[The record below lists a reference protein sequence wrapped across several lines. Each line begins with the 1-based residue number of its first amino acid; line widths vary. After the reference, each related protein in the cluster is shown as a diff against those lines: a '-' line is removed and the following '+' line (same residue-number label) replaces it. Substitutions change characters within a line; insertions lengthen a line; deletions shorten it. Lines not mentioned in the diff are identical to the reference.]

1 MQARDGQQQQRTRF
15 QGFRPEIT
23 RGAEGDAQRST
34 QAGRTFGGREE
45 RTVQGRDRQQ
55 QNNWLDGSR
64 SEALRAAA
72 GAVQGSAQRASGG
85 REERTMQ
92 PSDGQQQRSRFEG
105 SRPNI
110 TRRTAGDAQG
120 STQTVSGR
128 EGRTV
133 QTRDGQQQRNRGAVN
148 AGRQQGANRRD
159 NVTSQQASDRSDKE
173 SHAKEEKGEEEEEE
187 EEELPKHKVPEM
199 MDANAFNTLF
209 AEQGTTT
216 GISLTASMTG
226 VSLPKP
232 VAAQQDN
239 PLLHAQVRRTLE
251 DVGGYYRR
259 YFPKEARAAYKK
271 TPHVAGPVAC
281 AHLALARTR
290 DANLSRRKHALSIV
304 AKLVAKEEAPQVNAR
319 A

>member
-45 RTVQGRDRQQ
+45 RTVQDRGQQ
-55 QNNWLDGSR
+55 QNNRLDGSR

-72 GAVQGSAQRASGG
+72 GAVQGSAQHASGG

-92 PSDGQQQRSRFEG
+92 PRDGQQQRNRFEG
-105 SRPNI
+105 SRPDI
-110 TRRTAGDAQG
+110 TRRTTGDAQG

-133 QTRDGQQQRNRGAVN
+133 QTRNGQQQRNRGAVN

-159 NVTSQQASDRSDKE
+159 KVTSQQASDRSDKE
-173 SHAKEEKGEEEEEE
+173 SHAKDEKGEEKEDED

-232 VAAQQDN
+232 VAAHQDN
-239 PLLHAQVRRTLE
+239 PLLDAQVRRTLE
-251 DVGGYYRR
+251 DVGGFYRR

-290 DANLSRRKHALSIV
+290 DATLGRRKHALSIV